1 MEIWHKNS
9 YLDLIWL
16 IINYLC
22 GKIVLNMKRFLILM
36 TLFSVLGLGARPA
49 FAQRFGAPEGMK
61 NKIVV
66 GGNVGAGYYGNALS
80 VSLSPQVGYRL
91 TRSLEVGTRLGY
103 QMTYH
108 TAYSAYGPY
117 FDHFFTGS
125 LYANYEIFAGLYAQV
140 ENETACCLVTGP
152 NITSSK
158 SLWFNSFLVGGG
170 YRQYSGSRSYVFY
183 DLMYDLSWDFMDAY
197 NNPYSSP
204 FIVRWGFCY
213 ALDGKKK

>member
-103 QMTYH
+103 QMTYRLQCLRPLFRPFLH
-108 TAYSAYGPY
+108 GIAVCQLRDLCRAVC
-117 FDHFFTGS
+117 
-125 LYANYEIFAGLYAQV
+125 AGGERDGL
-140 ENETACCLVTGP
+140 L
-152 NITSSK
+152 S
-158 SLWFNSFLVGGG
+158 G
-170 YRQYSGSRSYVFY
+170 YRPQHHLIEILVVQQLLG
-183 DLMYDLSWDFMDAY
+183 
-197 NNPYSSP
+197 
-204 FIVRWGFCY
+204 RWGIPAVFRVEELC
-213 ALDGKKK
+213 LL